1 MALHLWILPSYSFS
15 IVAETLSTLEQHAF
29 LLSRSWRSGVLKS
42 RGGRPAFLP
51 EEFSG
56 DGLFPG
62 LSQLPEAPSSIV
74 AVSLFNPLS
83 LHAKHRPKGPF
94 HWWSRGRVV
103 LVFSFPFFFS
113 LVDIRRLSAHFHF
126 PHKEPDLGSF
136 SLQSFVLMF
145 PSAAFSFLRRGSST
159 LLHLLQ
165 N

>member
-1 MALHLWILPSYSFS
+1 MHLWILPSYSFS
-15 IVAETLSTLEQHAF
+15 IVAETLSALEQHAF

-42 RGGRPAFLP
+42 RGSRPAFLP

-103 LVFSFPFFFS
+103 LVFSFPFF
-113 LVDIRRLSAHFHF
+113 LVDTRRLSAHFCF
-126 PHKEPDLGSF
+126 PHREPDLGSF
-136 SLQSFVLMF
+136 SLHGFC
-145 PSAAFSFLRRGSST
+145 
-159 LLHLLQ
+159 
-165 N
+165 

>member
-1 MALHLWILPSYSFS
+1 MALHLWILSSYSFS
-15 IVAETLSTLEQHAF
+15 IVAETLSALEQHAF
-29 LLSRSWRSGVLKS
+29 LLSRSWRSGDLKS

-94 HWWSRGRVV
+94 HGWSKGRVI
-103 LVFSFPFFFS
+103 LVFSFPFFFGGYKETERT
-113 LVDIRRLSAHFHF
+113 LPF
-126 PHKEPDLGSF
+126 PAQGARPWQ
-136 SLQSFVLMF
+136 LQSSWLCANVSLRSLLF
-145 PSAAFSFLRRGSST
+145 P
-159 LLHLLQ
+159 
-165 N
+165 